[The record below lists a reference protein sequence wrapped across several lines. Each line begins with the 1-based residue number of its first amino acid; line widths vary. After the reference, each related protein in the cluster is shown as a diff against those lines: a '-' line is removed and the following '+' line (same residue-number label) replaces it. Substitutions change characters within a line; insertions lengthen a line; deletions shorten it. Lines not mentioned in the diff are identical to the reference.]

1 MPYPLSKEYT
11 DYNAIALDLKKHI
24 AYLMRRRLS
33 SIGPKFIRNI
43 KKREIWRRQL
53 NYYTYLMSCERRILI
68 YIIYHTRN
76 CIDCYCVIFEITK
89 SSFIVYFQKFIIMS
103 DLDLTK
109 NHVYVGNIDKALE
122 WSGFKD
128 GDTSSINDEHKKRLV
143 FQVRDRI
150 KNYLQLDNVSFL
162 FGTGS
167 SIHLG
172 AAGIQNIPRRIEND
186 ILRSESGE
194 VREDFKKYV
203 TVLQRPLLNSCR
215 PEKDKKFKDDKDG
228 RKWDLIYDGTYIRNY
243 EEADETDKANKTTHY
258 GEILLQFEQ
267 LLNYL
272 TALLFQHEAEK
283 DDAGS
288 KRIQN
293 LITALK
299 KSLFGICDVH
309 GLTTSDKDLVRIKEK
324 GHEVEFRRN
333 KYLFHERF
341 LKSLMQR
348 PLNLQRANIFTSNY
362 DLAFEYAFDNL
373 GIKYIDGFS
382 GFHHRY
388 FKPETFNYDI
398 FYPGSTTAGKVQR
411 IEKVVR
417 YFKIHG
423 SISWV
428 SDNQR
433 TPSNVY
439 GIEEMPIE
447 LIKRKA
453 EDDDDEFNYGNLMIY
468 PTAVKKTYTL
478 DLPYSELF
486 RHFSYCVS
494 QPQSVLFTVGY
505 SFCDEHINDL
515 IYQALSNPSFT
526 LIVIDLKGCE
536 KSTEINRLR
545 SLNDPRIIII
555 EGDFLG
561 DFLTLADTLMPDFLD
576 TSSEDKVAH
585 TLNKLLNESAN
596 SDGK

>member
-1 MPYPLSKEYT
+1 M
-11 DYNAIALDLKKHI
+11 
-24 AYLMRRRLS
+24 
-33 SIGPKFIRNI
+33 NI
-43 KKREIWRRQL
+43 
-53 NYYTYLMSCERRILI
+53 T
-68 YIIYHTRN
+68 T
-76 CIDCYCVIFEITK
+76 
-89 SSFIVYFQKFIIMS
+89 
-103 DLDLTK
+103 
-109 NHVYVGNIDKALE
+109 NHVYIGNIDRLSQWAGLTDIE
-122 WSGFKD
+122 D
-128 GDTSSINDEHKKRLV
+128 PNDELKDECLQRVVNK
-143 FQVRDRI
+143 VRELI
-150 KNYLQLDNVSFL
+150 KNYLQLDSVNFL

-172 AAGIQNIPRRIEND
+172 AASIQNIPKQAEKDIEN
-186 ILRSESGE
+186 SEDNE
-194 VREDFKKYV
+194 LKEDFKKYI
-203 TVLQRPLLNSCR
+203 TQLQKSL
-215 PEKDKKFKDDKDG
+215 KDANEAKKNKKFTDERG
-228 RKWDLIYDGTYIRNY
+228 WDVIYDGTYIRDY
-243 EEADETDKANKTTHY
+243 KIVEVKEGEEDAPEKQY
-258 GEILLQFEQ
+258 GEICVMFEL

-272 TALLFQHEAEK
+272 TAISYQKNAENDK
-283 DDAGS
+283 KGFERVH
-288 KRIQN
+288 K
-293 LITALK
+293 LINSLK
-299 KSLFGICDVH
+299 ASLFNICDVH
-309 GLTTSDKDLVRIKEK
+309 GRKTSQRDLDRIEKKGFKETFATDKYI
-324 GHEVEFRRN
+324 
-333 KYLFHERF
+333 FHEKF

-417 YFKIHG
+417 YFKLHG

-428 SDNQR
+428 ADNNHS
-433 TPSNVY
+433 SNNIY

-453 EDDDDEFNYGNLMIY
+453 KDGGDFNFGNLMVY
-468 PTAVKKTYTL
+468 PTAVKKSYTL

-486 RHFSYCVS
+486 RHFAYCTS

-505 SFCDEHINDL
+505 SFCDEHFNDI

-526 LIVIDLKGCE
+526 LIIVDFNGTRGSK
-536 KSTEINRLR
+536 EIKRLR
-545 SLNDPRIIII
+545 DLNDPRIIIL

-576 TSSEDKVAH
+576 TSSSDNVAD
-585 TLNKLLNESAN
+585 TLNALISKT
-596 SDGK
+596 D

>member
-1 MPYPLSKEYT
+1 MEETT
-11 DYNAIALDLKKHI
+11 DDN
-24 AYLMRRRLS
+24 
-33 SIGPKFIRNI
+33 
-43 KKREIWRRQL
+43 
-53 NYYTYLMSCERRILI
+53 
-68 YIIYHTRN
+68 
-76 CIDCYCVIFEITK
+76 
-89 SSFIVYFQKFIIMS
+89 
-103 DLDLTK
+103 
-109 NHVYVGNIDKALE
+109 
-122 WSGFKD
+122 
-128 GDTSSINDEHKKRLV
+128 LV
-143 FQVRDRI
+143 KLVAQVREKI

-172 AAGIQNIPRRIEND
+172 ATGIQNIPSQVEKDIEA
-186 ILRSESGE
+186 SGDDDLKN
-194 VREDFKKYV
+194 DFKKYV
-203 TVLQRPLLNSCR
+203 TTLQKNLLKKLN
-215 PEKDKKFKDDKDG
+215 PELNKYFEDD
-228 RKWDLIYDGTYIRNY
+228 RCWSLIYDGTYIRNY
-243 EEADETDKANKTTHY
+243 EGDKETAPDADMTPHY
-258 GEILLQFEQ
+258 GEILLQFEF

-272 TALLFQHEAEK
+272 TAMLFQRNAEQ
-283 DDAGS
+283 DNDES
-288 KRIQN
+288 KHIQD

-299 KSLFGICDVH
+299 KSLFNICDVH
-309 GLTTSDKDLVRIKEK
+309 ERTTRDRDLKRIKEK
-324 GHEVEFRRN
+324 GLEAEFNRN
-333 KYLFHERF
+333 KYLFHEKF

-417 YFKIHG
+417 YFKMHG

-428 SDNQR
+428 SDGER
-433 TPSNVY
+433 TPSNAY

-453 EDDDDEFNYGNLMIY
+453 ADKEDDFDYGNLMIY
-468 PTAVKKTYTL
+468 PTAVKKSYTL

-486 RHFSYCVS
+486 RHFAYCIS

-505 SFCDEHINDL
+505 SFCDEHFNDI

-526 LIVIDLKGCE
+526 LVIIDFNGCE
-536 KSTEINRLR
+536 KSAEIKRLR
-545 SLNDPRIIII
+545 DLNDPRIIII
-555 EGDFLG
+555 EGDYLG
-561 DFLTLADTLMPDFLD
+561 DFLTLANTLMPDFLD
-576 TSSEDKVAH
+576 TSSEDKVTK
-585 TLNKLLNESAN
+585 TLNTLLGTKDE